1 MKSLSASPG
10 GPVPIYQLSVLVS
23 SPRATARSREL
34 DREKRLLQR
43 HARFAD
49 PAARSELVER
59 FLPLARRLAM
69 RYARSGEPLDDL
81 TQVACVGLL
90 KAIDRFDPEC
100 GNEFTS
106 YAVPTIA
113 GELRRYFRDCGWAM
127 HLPRAEQ
134 ERLLSVRT
142 HAEDLTNKLG
152 RSPTPLEIA
161 DAAGLPVEHVLDA
174 LEAESA
180 TRPASLDAEII
191 EAHPASSRSDC
202 LGREDDRFELA
213 ESRAVASHALRLL
226 ARREQELLYMRFF
239 EDMGQAEIAERLG
252 VSQMQ
257 VSRLLRR
264 ALEHSRA
271 LAGEPPAADEC

>member
-1 MKSLSASPG
+1 
-10 GPVPIYQLSVLVS
+10 VS
-23 SPRATARSREL
+23 YPRATARSRGL

-43 HARFAD
+43 HARFGD
-49 PAARSELVER
+49 SAARAELVER

-81 TQVACVGLL
+81 IQVACVGLL

-100 GNEFTS
+100 GNEFAS

-127 HLPRAEQ
+127 HLPRGEQ

-142 HAEDLTNKLG
+142 HAEDLTSKLG

-161 DAAGLPVEHVLDA
+161 DAAGLRVEHVLEA

-191 EAHPASSRSDC
+191 EADPASSRADC
-202 LGREDDRFELA
+202 LGREDDRLELA

-226 ARREQELLYMRFF
+226 ARREQQLLYMRFF
-239 EDMGQAEIAERLG
+239 EDMRQAEIAERLG
-252 VSQMQ
+252 VSQMH
-257 VSRLLRR
+257 VSRLLRS

-271 LAGEPPAADEC
+271 LAGEPPAADEY